1 MNTTP
6 SALAEIQKLGGP
18 SGYAVRMQNPAY
30 VARVVQAQQLF
41 EAACAG
47 DRYAQMDFQNLMG
60 GRPARSL
67 SEAMS
72 TSDYPILFG
81 DTLNRSLATRYAQAQ
96 PIWKQFA
103 ARQVVRD
110 FRPSKIIDF
119 MGGGAVLDRVPELE
133 EYPARAFAESQFTTT
148 LAKYGDRLMW
158 SWEMGINDDLGAFA
172 RAPQALSTGATSTE
186 DYLATSVLANASG
199 PLAWLGTAG
208 NVPLTAVNLE
218 AGVQKITDV
227 VDSDGN
233 PIDIGTPILMVP
245 KALELTAKNIVN
257 TTEVRQQNGSG
268 SGSTITTTS
277 GNGLSE
283 TPKIV
288 VNRWLTAIDKSGT
301 AKSTWYLLPDP
312 NGPRPAVYETFL
324 QGHETPDL
332 RVKADGGMRLGG
344 GAVDPMDGSFER
356 DSVEYR
362 IRHVVGGNQGF
373 ADAVYVSKGA

>member
-18 SGYAVRMQNPAY
+18 SGYAARMQNPAY
-30 VARVVQAQQLF
+30 VTRVAHAAQLF
-41 EAACAG
+41 EAACSG

-81 DTLNRSLATRYAQAQ
+81 DTLNRSLAQRYAQAE
-96 PIWKQFA
+96 PVWKQFA
-103 ARQVVRD
+103 ARQVKRD
-110 FRPSKIIDF
+110 FRPSKVLDF
-119 MGGGAVLDRVPELE
+119 FGGGAVLDKVPELD
-133 EYPARAFAESQFTTT
+133 EYPARAFSESQFTTT

-172 RAPQALSTGATSTE
+172 RAPQALATGATSTE

-208 NVPLTAVNLE
+208 TVPLNSANLE
-218 AGVQKITDV
+218 AGLQKITDV
-227 VDSDGN
+227 VDGDGN
-233 PIDIGTPILMVP
+233 PIVVGTPVLMVP
-245 KALELTAKNIVN
+245 QALALTAGNIVN
-257 TTEVRQQNGSG
+257 TTETRLQTGTG
-268 SGSTITTTS
+268 AGSTITTTT
-277 GNGLSE
+277 GNGLSA

-301 AKSTWYLLPDP
+301 AKTTWYLLPDP

-324 QGHETPDL
+324 QGHETPDI
-332 RVKADGGMRLGG
+332 RVKADAGMRLGG
-344 GAVDPMDGSFER
+344 GAIDPAEGSFER
-356 DSVEYR
+356 DAVEYR
-362 IRHVVGGNQGF
+362 VRHVVGGNQGF